1 MIHGAVHGGN
11 GKHRHCDDAQAV
23 NGLSLCLNK
32 SATRYEPNKGGRE
45 VAACDNQKQS
55 ESKFER
61 RGQRRPQKDMSEKAG
76 SKWSYRGCGDQ
87 CCERECDVETTMLRE
102 LEMTSGL
109 LQTFAARA

>member
-87 CCERECDVETTMLRE
+87 CCERECDVETKQCCESWR
-102 LEMTSGL
+102 
-109 LQTFAARA
+109 